1 MDLGDFGQ
9 IPGPSS
15 PLFGGCAAAVGCVF
29 LHKLQ
34 GEVTKAQVDTTTV
47 YQKKIPSTGIP
58 CIAVRVLGLN
68 KSFWKGFLR
77 LDLQPV
83 QLIYPA
89 ARAARAR
96 AARAKQSTSPPTAIY
111 PPIYLLYTWQQ
122 ENQYMARA
130 RRGRAGFRK
139 FP

>member
-1 MDLGDFGQ
+1 MCTL
-9 IPGPSS
+9 
-15 PLFGGCAAAVGCVF
+15 LEKN
-29 LHKLQ
+29 L
-34 GEVTKAQVDTTTV
+34 
-47 YQKKIPSTGIP
+47 STGIRFKQV
-58 CIAVRVLGLN
+58 ILKGRLN
-68 KSFWKGFLR
+68 I
-77 LDLQPV
+77 QPV